1 MRKTVQILLPLL
13 LLLPHFGVAASP
25 DLDFDMRIWGGDIAL
40 SWPLPGGSRLS
51 MTEALTFVGGGRET
65 ASFYRDYP
73 EGSLP
78 GVHADSI
85 DLGFTA
91 DYITA
96 NITGGVGI
104 RHQLPLKRHRLT
116 MTGLIKSRREL
127 HSFPG
132 DSESLASVSLI
143 PDSARLVDN
152 SLQTGLRL
160 ARETATHLRF
170 TPFAIDYA
178 LECNLA
184 WSPNLGLMHGA
195 DYLRLNAN
203 ARAYLQLLN
212 KPKLRMYLASRTG
225 VDFLTGAT
233 IPMYALSSVG
243 EINAPLYVPTS
254 ALGGVVRGIAA
265 GRFNGSVKVY
275 SNNEYRVKLMTKPDM
290 NPMLRLFLDAGWG
303 GYPETQS
310 TENTPIQM
318 SLGMAATLDLMGVA
332 ELGYLVAWCP
342 FESDQA
348 RRIGHSVIY
357 RAHF

>member
-160 ARETATHLRF
+160 ARETATHLQF

-178 LECNLA
+178 LEGNLA
-184 WSPNLGLMHGA
+184 WSHNLGLLHGA
-195 DYLRLNAN
+195 DYLR
-203 ARAYLQLLN
+203 
-212 KPKLRMYLASRTG
+212 
-225 VDFLTGAT
+225 
-233 IPMYALSSVG
+233 
-243 EINAPLYVPTS
+243 
-254 ALGGVVRGIAA
+254 
-265 GRFNGSVKVY
+265 
-275 SNNEYRVKLMTKPDM
+275 
-290 NPMLRLFLDAGWG
+290 
-303 GYPETQS
+303 
-310 TENTPIQM
+310 
-318 SLGMAATLDLMGVA
+318 
-332 ELGYLVAWCP
+332 
-342 FESDQA
+342 
-348 RRIGHSVIY
+348 
-357 RAHF
+357 